1 MSLEFKKEQNIYAII
16 TTYNAFL
23 KMEITIFVMLLSF
36 IFLCLDNIVY

>member
-16 TTYNAFL
+16 RTYNAFL